1 MSKKIFILITSILL
15 LVPINIEAKNVE
27 YNDAIPYIAD
37 INNCSGDN
45 AVFGDVNESSST
57 AWLIQKILNYIKI
70 LGPTIAVVLGSI
82 DMVKAIITSDDE
94 NMKKAQSKFVKRLIA
109 AAALFFVPTITS
121 ILLSIFGLTSNSA
134 NCGLK

>member
-1 MSKKIFILITSILL
+1 MSKKIFIVITSILL
-15 LVPINIEAKNVE
+15 LVPINIEAKNID
-27 YNDAIPYIAD
+27 YNDAVPYIAID
-37 INNCSGDN
+37 INNCSGINN
-45 AVFGDVNESSST
+45 AIFGDVSDSTST
-57 AWLIQKILNYIKI
+57 AWLIQKVLNYIKV

-121 ILLSIFGLTSNSA
+121 ILLSIFGLTTNSA
-134 NCGLK
+134 SC